1 MLDNLLTF
9 KKPLKSEVE
18 VERLLDKIMFSITGA
33 ILLICNLV
41 IFVIIVLAIIFVI
54 RLFKSITNRLAA
66 IERRLEIDNKKND

>member
-1 MLDNLLTF
+1 
-9 KKPLKSEVE
+9 
-18 VERLLDKIMFSITGA
+18 MFSITGA

-54 RLFKSITNRLAA
+54 RFFKSITNRLAA